1 MLAEVLTE
9 NVFVFIT
16 VFARIGA
23 AMMLLPPFGDTFVL
37 RRTRLA
43 LALAV
48 SLLLMPVAAPALPAM
63 PPGPLALALVLGG
76 EVAVGLFIGGLARV
90 VFSGLHTASLLV
102 AYQTGLATANLFAPG
117 QDEHGVMVSRFF
129 TLTALVLLFATDLHQ
144 SVLLALAESY
154 QALPLAG
161 LPPVGDF
168 AEQALDFIAGA
179 FVVAVQV
186 AAPLLVVGLLFW
198 IGFALLAR
206 LMPTM
211 QVFFVALPLQIAV
224 GFWVL
229 MVALPGMMLWYF
241 DYFEES
247 IGRLLAAG

>member
-9 NVFVFIT
+9 NIFVFLT

-23 AMMLLPPFGDTFVL
+23 AMMLMPPFGDTFIL
-37 RRTRLA
+37 RRTRLS

-48 SLLLMPVAAPALPAM
+48 SLVIMPVAAPALPAL
-63 PPGPLALALVLGG
+63 PPGPIALTLILAG
-76 EVAVGLFIGGLARV
+76 EIAVGLFIGGLARV

-102 AYQTGLATANLFAPG
+102 AYNTGLATASLFAPG

-129 TLTALVLLFATDLHQ
+129 TMTALVLLFATDLHQ
-144 SVLLALAESY
+144 ALLLALAESY
-154 QALPLAG
+154 EVLPLAG

-168 AEQALDFIAGA
+168 AEQALDFISGA

-186 AAPLLVVGLLFW
+186 AAPLLIAGLLLW
-198 IGFALLAR
+198 VGFGLLAR

-211 QVFFVALPLQIAV
+211 QVFFVALPLQIAF

-229 MVALPGMMLWYF
+229 MIALPGMMLWYF

-247 IGRLLAAG
+247 IGRLLVAG